1 MKNKKSKPLIILA
14 AILLVLLY
22 VFVNSVNL
30 NPLYAEG
37 AIFWAVL
44 ISAACLLWVVVTFW
58 EFISTRMNEQVPHG
72 SGILYLFSG
81 LSVPKTVFVI
91 AALPWLYIAVM
102 SVIAT
107 PIISSNA
114 YRNQLGETET
124 RTFSSDIQVVDTT
137 QLPIVDADLAL
148 KLADKKLG
156 EKPSLGS
163 QVMLGEPTLQMV
175 DGNLTWAVPLHH
187 SGFFKWLANMSGAP
201 GYVTVS
207 ATNVNDV
214 KYVEQYKI
222 KYQPNSFLLDDLLR
236 HARFS
241 GSLFEGLTDYSFE
254 LDDTGKPY
262 WVISTYKNTAGF
274 ALPEAKGVML
284 VDAGSGEI
292 QQYAMDNIPDW
303 VDRVQPEDFII
314 RQINNR
320 GEYIHGIFNFSN
332 KDKYRASRGS
342 AIVYNEGECY
352 LVTCV
357 TSVGTDES
365 AIGFMM
371 VDMVTKQSHLYEM
384 AGATES
390 SAQRSAEGKVQHLG
404 YGASFPIII
413 NVSGQPSY
421 FMTLKDKE
429 GLIKQYALVSVV
441 NYSTVGTGETVA
453 QAMTDYQK
461 ALSNDSSVNIEND
474 LEVLELSGTVNRIA
488 SEFNGDTTVYKLILN
503 ERPGKIFTIDAVM
516 SEQLALTAK
525 DDRVK
530 LSYRDSELNT
540 LLCTAFENLTI
551 K

>member
-107 PIISSNA
+107 PIISANA

-201 GYVTVS
+201 GYVTDSPTKDNDEKNKFWKTKVS
-207 ATNVNDV
+207 
-214 KYVEQYKI
+214 
-222 KYQPNSFLLDDLLR
+222 LG
-236 HARFS
+236 
-241 GSLFEGLTDYSFE
+241 GS
-254 LDDTGKPY
+254 
-262 WVISTYKNTAGF
+262 
-274 ALPEAKGVML
+274 
-284 VDAGSGEI
+284 
-292 QQYAMDNIPDW
+292 
-303 VDRVQPEDFII
+303 
-314 RQINNR
+314 
-320 GEYIHGIFNFSN
+320 
-332 KDKYRASRGS
+332 
-342 AIVYNEGECY
+342 
-352 LVTCV
+352 
-357 TSVGTDES
+357 
-365 AIGFMM
+365 
-371 VDMVTKQSHLYEM
+371 
-384 AGATES
+384 
-390 SAQRSAEGKVQHLG
+390 
-404 YGASFPIII
+404 
-413 NVSGQPSY
+413 
-421 FMTLKDKE
+421 
-429 GLIKQYALVSVV
+429 
-441 NYSTVGTGETVA
+441 
-453 QAMTDYQK
+453 
-461 ALSNDSSVNIEND
+461 
-474 LEVLELSGTVNRIA
+474 
-488 SEFNGDTTVYKLILN
+488 
-503 ERPGKIFTIDAVM
+503 
-516 SEQLALTAK
+516 
-525 DDRVK
+525 
-530 LSYRDSELNT
+530 
-540 LLCTAFENLTI
+540 
-551 K
+551 